1 MEPPEADDRPSAWDK
16 IPPASVLLFH
26 EALHMDMAAGW
37 LSRICSKLIISPL
50 LQTRYRWQSML
61 QGSLPNSDPI
71 TPWFE
76 STRQA
81 YRSQG
86 PFVLW
91 SGILPSSLV
100 FWPTQMFNLAFKDAL
115 KVVFPEQNE
124 GVLGRSLRETAFGL
138 GPQILSYPLHVLE
151 VLVALDD
158 GGENDEHW
166 GFRLLK
172 SPLRL
177 CHLGADLGPRG
188 LFTAMGYKL
197 ASGFVESCALNV
209 TVEWISCMAPSHD
222 RLVRALASFGAKL
235 LAYPLMLI
243 NVHAIAAKGGMSS
256 SDVHKVVQ
264 EDGVIALWRGVWW
277 TTGPDLLLTLLLSY
291 SPTFASALQA
301 ITGMTA
307 GLIMPVAAPVMFG
320 VIHVPHALLRWCSNG
335 Q

>member
-1 MEPPEADDRPSAWDK
+1 
-16 IPPASVLLFH
+16 
-26 EALHMDMAAGW
+26 
-37 LSRICSKLIISPL
+37 
-50 LQTRYRWQSML
+50 
-61 QGSLPNSDPI
+61 
-71 TPWFE
+71 
-76 STRQA
+76 
-81 YRSQG
+81 
-86 PFVLW
+86 VLW